1 MKLLTISK
9 SSLFLFV
16 VILSV
21 LCVSLIFDRSCT
33 SRKLDI
39 ARGKYENQKIVTVM
53 SQLKAD
59 EEKAELYSKLS
70 KHVLKIEYLEKE
82 VEKKGLEDV
91 EREREIERLED
102 EEVVLVDKDMIIINL
117 RFQIREWTERFTLAA
132 GIIEDQK
139 QIIFSLRE
147 KYDIQVGITN
157 AWISKFNT
165 EKALRLSAENVI
177 KESTKEIRRLRAKA
191 KLKTGGITIVGAILL
206 YAVLK

>member
-1 MKLLTISK
+1 MKIHIILIGVLILLCTFFYLDS
-9 SSLFLFV
+9 
-16 VILSV
+16 
-21 LCVSLIFDRSCT
+21 SCT

-39 ARGKYENQKIVTVM
+39 ARGNYENQKITTVGV
-53 SQLKAD
+53 QIKAD
-59 EEKAELYSKLS
+59 EEINSLLNKLS
-70 KHVLKIEYLEKE
+70 KHILKIEYLEKE
-82 VEKKGLEDV
+82 VAKKGLEDV
-91 EREREIERLED
+91 EREREIGRLEE
-102 EEVVLVDKDMIIINL
+102 EEVVLVDKDMIIVNL

-157 AWISKFNT
+157 AWISKFNA
-165 EKALRLSAENVI
+165 ERALRLSAENVI

-191 KLKTGGITIVGAILL
+191 KLKTGSIAVVGAILL

>member
-1 MKLLTISK
+1 MKLQAILISV
-9 SSLFLFV
+9 LFL
-16 VILSV
+16 
-21 LCVSLIFDRSCT
+21 LCVFLFLDRSCT

-39 ARGKYENQKIVTVM
+39 ARGGYENQKIVTAM

-82 VEKKGLEDV
+82 VVKKDLEDV
-91 EREREIERLED
+91 ERERRIEELEAEEI
-102 EEVVLVDKDMIIINL
+102 VLVDDSDLIVNL

-157 AWISKFNT
+157 AWISKLNA
-165 EKALRLSAENVI
+165 EKALRLSAESVI

-191 KLKTGGITIVGAILL
+191 KLKTGGIAVVGAILL